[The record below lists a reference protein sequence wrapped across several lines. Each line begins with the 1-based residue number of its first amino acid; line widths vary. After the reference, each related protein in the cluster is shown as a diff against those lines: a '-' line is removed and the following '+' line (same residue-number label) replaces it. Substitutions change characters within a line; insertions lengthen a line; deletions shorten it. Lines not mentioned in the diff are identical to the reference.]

1 MRTWKKTGGDTKV
14 SLGDMSHTITYS
26 NQDEEGSKKY
36 IVCGGCKVSSPMD
49 QVSDN
54 QKANVNMHIKGQIT
68 AWALYA
74 NEHIF

>member
-1 MRTWKKTGGDTKV
+1 M
-14 SLGDMSHTITYS
+14 
-26 NQDEEGSKKY
+26 
-36 IVCGGCKVSSPMD
+36 CGGCKVSSPMD

-74 NEHIF
+74 NEQIF